1 MDLVIIHFKNSSV
14 RFLFKTRKCSIIPLA
29 MPQRPF
35 LGLSLNRERCVERSS
50 PTGESWPEG
59 SHTPDFQQFLCLV
72 PFEVFIPTAIYQS
85 EVGVGEEMCLYEMG
99 KDDCEKRGRR
109 KNRGPGEGRSQTNR
123 FQERVHMWGQ
133 KSGNLI
139 LLKLPTPA
147 YSMESLCAS
156 PELCIFQCQVTWVSR
171 LCERLKR
178 QYTGD
183 RTGFHSLAASPG
195 LITASL
201 NVSFLPVKGN
211 CLAQRVTVRIK
222 RHHACKAHLMST
234 WEAFD
239 KWQLWL
245 LPLLLLL
252 LLFLRLL
259 ITICQ
264 GRALSY
270 ASHWF
275 SSLLPVRIQIS
286 NEKRERGRQKAPEK

>member
-1 MDLVIIHFKNSSV
+1 MFYHSFSNAPKAISRTKFKQGKVCGKRQPHRRVLARRVPRTGLPTVPLSGALWGFYTHSN
-14 RFLFKTRKCSIIPLA
+14 IP
-29 MPQRPF
+29 
-35 LGLSLNRERCVERSS
+35 E
-50 PTGESWPEG
+50 
-59 SHTPDFQQFLCLV
+59 
-72 PFEVFIPTAIYQS
+72 
-85 EVGVGEEMCLYEMG
+85 
-99 KDDCEKRGRR
+99 RGRGR
-109 KNRGPGEGRSQTNR
+109 GRDVPLWDGEGWLWKERQKEERGPGEGRSQTNR

-201 NVSFLPVKGN
+201 NVGFLPVKGN

-286 NEKRERGRQKAPEK
+286 NEKREQGRQKAPEK